1 MTQPLRLRANP
12 GLKQRRLAEL
22 SERAGSAAAADA
34 REQLADAQVLGSL
47 ELAGHRFRW
56 EEVRAARR
64 GAGGPREIVG
74 LQRAQ
79 AALEPGSAF
88 RAVHLLEWHRAA
100 LGGGALRTASRE
112 RESGPAPA
120 PPELIAGRLEILEQW
135 LSAASAGELT
145 PAQAGALV
153 MARVLEIAPFDD
165 GNGRVARLAASHLMV
180 RAGGPP
186 PVLVGADAPR
196 LQAATGAAFR
206 LDTEPLAALLE
217 EAGLRSFDV
226 LSQALE
232 RHLLEREPEGGGT

>member
-12 GLKQRRLAEL
+12 GIKQRRLAEL
-22 SERAGSAAAADA
+22 TERAGAVATADA
-34 REQLADAQVLGSL
+34 REQLEDAQVLGSL
-47 ELAGHRFRW
+47 ELAGCRFSW
-56 EEVRAARR
+56 EDVRAARR
-64 GAGGPREIVG
+64 GAGGAAEIVG

-79 AALEPGSAF
+79 GALDPGATF
-88 RAVHLLEWHRAA
+88 RAAHLLEWHRAA
-100 LGGGALRTASRE
+100 LGGGALRTATRDRE
-112 RESGPAPA
+112 GGPPPA

-180 RAGGPP
+180 RAGGQP

-196 LQAATGAAFR
+196 LRAAIEAAFR
-206 LDTEPLAALLE
+206 LDTEPLASLLE

-226 LSQALE
+226 LLQALE
-232 RHLLEREPEGGGT
+232 RHLRETGP